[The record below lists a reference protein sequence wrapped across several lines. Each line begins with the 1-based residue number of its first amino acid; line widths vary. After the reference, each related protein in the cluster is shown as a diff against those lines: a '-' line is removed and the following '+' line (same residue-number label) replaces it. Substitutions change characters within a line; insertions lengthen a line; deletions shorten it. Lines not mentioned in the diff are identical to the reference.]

1 MKNNKKTGMQ
11 DIIFLALPIL
21 LWPIVFLVFKNSFV
35 YAMAAATAFLALLS
49 LLKYRDLIKWKGPSP
64 AKMAAFAI
72 AGAIILYLVFYGG
85 FYLAS
90 MLGMLQDVRLVYT
103 MIYAEG
109 SKLGIFILLAIIGIC
124 EEIYWRGALQ
134 GYMRRKFSKT
144 KWAPWVIATAYY
156 SLVHLSTL
164 NPILV
169 LAAFFVGLTASLI
182 AEKHGIIASAAVH
195 IIWIEA
201 IIIFLPVI
209 VIH

>member
-1 MKNNKKTGMQ
+1 MKKNGKTGIY
-11 DIIFLALPIL
+11 DLIFLGLPVL

-35 YAMAAATAFLALLS
+35 YAMAGATAFLALLS
-49 LLKYRDLIKWKGPSP
+49 LLKYRTLIKWKGASY
-64 AKMAAFAI
+64 ARMAGFAL
-72 AGAIILYLVFYGG
+72 AGAVLLYLVFYGG

-90 MLGMLQDVRLVYT
+90 MMGMLSYVKLVYS
-103 MIYAEG
+103 MIYAQG
-109 SKLGIFILLAIIGIC
+109 SRLGVFILLAIIGIC

-134 GYMRRKFSKT
+134 GYMRKKFPRT

-169 LAAFFVGLTASLI
+169 LAAFFVGITASLI
-182 AEKHGIIASAAVH
+182 SEKHGILASAAVH

-209 VIH
+209 IIH

>member
-1 MKNNKKTGMQ
+1 MKNNKKTGIY

-35 YAMAAATAFLALLS
+35 YAMAAATAFLAILS
-49 LLKYRDLIKWKGPSP
+49 LWKYRDIIKWRGPSP
-64 AKMAAFAI
+64 ARMAVFAI
-72 AGAIILYLVFYGG
+72 AGAIILYLIFYGG

-90 MLGMLQDVRLVYT
+90 MLGMLQDVKLVYT
-103 MIYAEG
+103 MIYAES

-134 GYMRRKFSKT
+134 GYMRKKFSKT

-169 LAAFFVGLTASLI
+169 LAAFFVGLVASLI
-182 AEKHGIIASAAVH
+182 SEKHGILASAAVH

>member
-1 MKNNKKTGMQ
+1 MNEGILTTSAYEPHTCMPNTFQ
-11 DIIFLALPIL
+11 LLHNTSLPE
-21 LWPIVFLVFKNSFV
+21 
-35 YAMAAATAFLALLS
+35 
-49 LLKYRDLIKWKGPSP
+49 RH
-64 AKMAAFAI
+64 
-72 AGAIILYLVFYGG
+72 
-85 FYLAS
+85 
-90 MLGMLQDVRLVYT
+90 
-103 MIYAEG
+103 
-109 SKLGIFILLAIIGIC
+109 C

-144 KWAPWVIATAYY
+144 KWAPWVISTAYY

-182 AEKHGIIASAAVH
+182 AEKHGILASAAVH

-209 VIH
+209 AIH

>member
-1 MKNNKKTGMQ
+1 MKKNEKTGIY
-11 DIIFLALPIL
+11 DLIFLGLPIL

-35 YAMAAATAFLALLS
+35 YAMAGATAFLALLS
-49 LLKYRDLIKWKGPSP
+49 LWKYRKLIKWKGTSP
-64 AKMAAFAI
+64 AKMAASAVI
-72 AGAIILYLVFYGG
+72 GALFLYLVFYGG

-90 MLGMLQDVRLVYT
+90 SIGMLSYVKLVYA
-103 MIYAEG
+103 MIYAQG
-109 SKLGIFILLAIIGIC
+109 SKFGIFLLLAIIGIC

-134 GYMRRKFSKT
+134 GYMRKKFPRT

-169 LAAFFVGLTASLI
+169 LAAFFVGITASLI
-182 AEKHGIIASAAVH
+182 SEKHGILASAAVH

-209 VIH
+209 IIH